1 MGLAVREPL
10 WRTGATLCG
19 GFCRV
24 SFTSCW
30 LSAALW
36 FLTCLPGGLG
46 KPEGGFYATTLSVS
60 SPFYAV
66 RLPRPATR
74 RASLGSF
81 LRGRNGSF
89 YS

>member
-46 KPEGGFYATTLSVS
+46 KPEGGFYATTLSEPEKANRQS
-60 SPFYAV
+60 SDWYVQA
-66 RLPRPATR
+66 
-74 RASLGSF
+74 
-81 LRGRNGSF
+81 
-89 YS
+89 